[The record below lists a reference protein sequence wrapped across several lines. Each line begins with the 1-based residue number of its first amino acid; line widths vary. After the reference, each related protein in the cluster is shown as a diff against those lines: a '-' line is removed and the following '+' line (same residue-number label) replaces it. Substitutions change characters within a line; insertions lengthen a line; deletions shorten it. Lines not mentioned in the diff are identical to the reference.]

1 MNCALR
7 KTARRIGQYLAGGLT
22 FRRARRHD
30 AVVVWSLVGGSIWLV
45 AGLVFGTVEPEVLC
59 SGLYLLAVLMA
70 ICAIDARF
78 GIIPD
83 SLNLALAIGGIAEY
97 AFAHGAAVYI
107 GVFEAAAVFVA
118 VAAFRT
124 AFRWLRGYD
133 GFGFGDVKFV
143 GAASLWI
150 GFAALPGAVLIAVG
164 SALASILLAGSE
176 RYEVDG
182 RPAIPFG
189 PHLATGIWLTWNFD
203 KLWGFGSV

>member
-7 KTARRIGQYLAGGLT
+7 KTARRIGRFLADGLT

-30 AVVVWSLVGGSIWLV
+30 AFVAWSLVGGSIWLV
-45 AGLVFGTVEPEVLC
+45 AGLVFGAIEPEALC
-59 SGLYLLAVLMA
+59 FGLYLLAVLMA
-70 ICAIDARF
+70 VCAIDARL

-83 SLNLALAIGGIAEY
+83 SLNLALAAGGVAEY
-97 AFAHGAAVYI
+97 AFEHGAAVYI
-107 GVFEAAAVFVA
+107 GILEAAVVFVA
-118 VAAFRT
+118 VAAFRS

-150 GFAALPGAVLIAVG
+150 GSAALPGAVLIAVG
-164 SALASILLAGSE
+164 SALLAILLSGAE
-176 RYEVDG
+176 RYEVGG

>member
-1 MNCALR
+1 MNCALP
-7 KTARRIGQYLAGGLT
+7 KLARRIGRFLADGLT

-30 AVVVWSLVGGSIWLV
+30 ALVAWSLVGGSIWLV
-45 AGLVFGTVEPEVLC
+45 ASLVSGAVEPEVLY
-59 SGLYLLAVLMA
+59 SGLYLLVVLMA
-70 ICAIDARF
+70 VCAIDARF

-83 SLNLALAIGGIAEY
+83 GFNLALAAGGVAEY

-118 VAAFRT
+118 VAAFRST
-124 AFRWLRGYD
+124 FRWLRGYD

-143 GAASLWI
+143 SAASLWI

-164 SALASILLAGSE
+164 SALAAILLSGGE
-176 RYEVDG
+176 RYEVGG

-189 PHLATGIWLTWNFD
+189 PHLAAGIWLTWNFD
-203 KLWGFGSV
+203 KLWGFASV